1 MKMNNQIK
9 VALVDDHML
18 VRKALSALL
27 EMLGFRVLIE
37 VGSGTEFL
45 SSKDI
50 GEVDVVLMDYSMAG
64 MNGAETTETLRKK
77 FPDLK
82 VIALS
87 SFDDE
92 EFVMKMIRAGARG
105 YLLKDSEP
113 DLLKRAI
120 REVMEKGY
128 FNSEL
133 VTQSMFQ
140 DAVKPTELKST
151 SGVQM
156 NKREEE
162 FLKWACTELT
172 YKEIADRMNV
182 ATRSVDNYRDA
193 LFEKLG
199 IKSRVG
205 LVIYAIGNGFYRIE

>member
-1 MKMNNQIK
+1 MNNQIK

>member
-1 MKMNNQIK
+1 MNNQIK
-9 VALVDDHML
+9 VALVDDHVL

-27 EMLGFRVLIE
+27 EMLGFRVVIE
-37 VGSGTEFL
+37 AGSGPEFL
-45 SSKDI
+45 ASNDISSIDI
-50 GEVDVVLMDYSMAG
+50 VLMDYSMTG
-64 MNGAETTETLRKK
+64 MNGAEATELLRKK
-77 FPDLK
+77 HPEIK

-113 DLLKRAI
+113 ELLRRAI
-120 REVMEKGY
+120 NEVMKKGY
-128 FNSEL
+128 FNSDL
-133 VTQSMFQ
+133 VTHSMFQ
-140 DAVKPTELKST
+140 DASKPADIKPLVVSL
-151 SGVQM
+151 M

-172 YKEIADRMNV
+172 YKEIADKMNV

-205 LVIYAIGNGFYRIE
+205 LVIYAIGHGYYKIE